1 MSEERDL
8 SVLIVPRTGG
18 VVAGGDLWEPVRIVD
33 AAGDPVTAVATFL
46 KDLQASGR
54 SESTQRSYAMDLLRW
69 FRFLWAIEVPWDGQP
84 EQRPATSA
92 DGSHLPT
99 RQHEAPPPPDR

>member
-69 FRFLWAIEVPWDGQP
+69 FRIGQP